1 MFEPKT
7 EYINNDIAARG
18 RNLEFLQEISLKE
31 KGINKIINPWIGI
44 HHLYD
49 EGRTVYA
56 SDMSTVELSNWDPV
70 DPWDATEPNN
80 NNGGEDC
87 VHLYNEGLLFFKWN
101 DNNCNE
107 YRRFICEKG
116 G

>member
-7 EYINNDIAARG
+7 EFINNYIADKVRD
-18 RNLEFLQEISLKE
+18 LEYLQDQEIHLEE

-44 HHLYD
+44 HHLHD
-49 EGRTVYA
+49 EGKTVYA
-56 SDMSTVELSNWDPV
+56 SDKSTVVWSN
-70 DPWDATEPNN
+70 WDATEPNN

-87 VHLYNEGLLFFKWN
+87 VHLYNEGNLFRWN

-107 YRRFICEKG
+107 YRRFICEKEG
-116 G
+116 TG

>member
-1 MFEPKT
+1 MGKLFEPTT
-7 EYINNDIAARG
+7 EAINNKIAAIATDR
-18 RNLEFLQEISLKE
+18 
-31 KGINKIINPWIGI
+31 GINNPWIGI

-49 EGRTVYA
+49 EGKTVYA

-87 VHLYNEGLLFFKWN
+87 VHLYNEGNLFFRWN

-107 YRRFICEKG
+107 YRRFICEKEG
-116 G
+116 TG

>member
-7 EYINNDIAARG
+7 IVINNYIAEKARD
-18 RNLEFLQEISLKE
+18 LEYLQEIYVE
-31 KGINKIINPWIGI
+31 DKGINKIINPWIGI
-44 HHLYD
+44 HHLYN

-56 SDMSTVELSNWDPV
+56 SDNSTVVWSN
-70 DPWDATEPNN
+70 WDATEPNN

-107 YRRFICEKG
+107 YRKFICEKEG
-116 G
+116 TG

>member
-7 EYINNDIAARG
+7 EYINNYIADKVRD
-18 RNLEFLQEISLKE
+18 LEYLQDQEIYLE
-31 KGINKIINPWIGI
+31 ENGINKIINPWIGI

-49 EGRTVYA
+49 EGKTVYA
-56 SDMSTVELSNWDPV
+56 SDKSTVVWSN
-70 DPWDATEPNN
+70 WDATEPNN

-87 VHLYNEGLLFFKWN
+87 VHLYNEGNLFRWN

-107 YRRFICEKG
+107 YRRFICEKEG
-116 G
+116 TG